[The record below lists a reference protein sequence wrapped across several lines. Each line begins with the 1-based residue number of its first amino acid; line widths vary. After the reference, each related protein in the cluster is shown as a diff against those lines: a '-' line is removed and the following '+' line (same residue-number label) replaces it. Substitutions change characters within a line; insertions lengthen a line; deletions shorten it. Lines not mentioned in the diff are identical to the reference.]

1 MTSTYGLP
9 SSVDVAGGGGAPSAA
24 IGDAIA
30 SFDTYG
36 APSKSNGKTV
46 PSPAP
51 GAGGE
56 ADVDDEPQ
64 ELLDLADLAA
74 CMM

>member
-1 MTSTYGLP
+1 MAFPPQSMLL
-9 SSVDVAGGGGAPSAA
+9 AGGGAPSAA